1 MPESIHAAKS
11 EHEMNET
18 RHLAQFVHDTHYNEL
33 PSEVVEACRVFLL
46 DNLASALVGA
56 RTPWAKMVQD
66 LAEENGSRGQCS
78 ILGTQKSVSMP
89 YAALAN
95 GTAIAGFETDQA
107 YYPGSCHPGA
117 VVLPALLAV
126 AQSQPIDGRQFLQA
140 FVLAYEAVCRIG
152 RAAGRAVEDKAGF
165 HGPGTNGPFGSAV
178 AAGKALGLGIEGLV
192 NALGIAG
199 SHGAG
204 IMEFAREGAMT
215 KRLHLGRAAQTGLES
230 ALLAGKGFT
239 GPTTV
244 LEGDRGFLNVYS
256 PTPDPSLITRDLGA
270 EWVLFGVSC
279 KAYACHL
286 SFHPVIDRVVGF
298 KDESGLEGQYI
309 ESVRVVTSPTV
320 VRKHGQKSPTTIL
333 GAQYSLPFSLAIAL
347 LRNIREPAVFNES
360 TVGDE
365 KIRNLADRVELEAK
379 EKEASPKALITI
391 RANSR
396 ELRLEATDWK
406 GAPTNPY
413 SFEEMSE
420 KFRTYASNVINAE
433 AIEEA
438 VGRVANLE
446 DEEDA
451 GVLARLLSMAV

>member
-1 MPESIHAAKS
+1 
-11 EHEMNET
+11 MNET
-18 RHLAQFVHDTHYNEL
+18 RHLAQFVHDTGYDDL
-33 PSEVVEACRVFLL
+33 PREVIEACRVFLL

-56 RTPWAKMVQD
+56 RTPWASMVQD
-66 LAEENGSRGQCS
+66 LAEESAGEGLCS
-78 ILGTQKSVSMP
+78 ILGTHKTASMP

-126 AQSQPIDGRQFLQA
+126 AQTQPMDGKQFLESFA
-140 FVLAYEAVCRIG
+140 LAYEAVCRIG

-165 HGPGTNGPFGSAV
+165 HGPGTNGPFGSAM
-178 AAGKALGLGIEGLV
+178 AAGKALGMGIEALV

-230 ALLAGKGFT
+230 ALLAQKGFT

-256 PTPDPSLITRDLGA
+256 PTPDPSLLTRDLGS
-270 EWVLFGVSC
+270 EWVLLGVSC
-279 KAYACHL
+279 KAYGCHL
-286 SFHPVIDRVVGF
+286 SFHPVIDRVVEF
-298 KDESGLEGQYI
+298 KDKSGFAVQEI
-309 ESVRVVTSPTV
+309 KEIRVATNPTV

-347 LRNIREPAVFNES
+347 LRNITDPAVFNEY
-360 TVGDE
+360 TVSDE
-365 KIRNLADRVELEAK
+365 EVKALAEMVALEAMDMHDGPMA
-379 EKEASPKALITI
+379 EITI
-391 RANSR
+391 KSKGQ
-396 ELRLEATDWK
+396 EFRLKATDWK

-413 SFEEMSE
+413 SFEEMSN
-420 KFRTYASNVINAE
+420 KFRTYASGVIEAG
-433 AIEEA
+433 AIEESIC
-438 VGRVANLE
+438 RVARLE
-446 DEEDA
+446 DEPDT
-451 GVLARLLSMAV
+451 GILARLLTP

>member
-1 MPESIHAAKS
+1 
-11 EHEMNET
+11 MNET
-18 RHLAQFVHDTHYNEL
+18 RQLAQFVHDTHYGDL
-33 PSEVVEACRVFLL
+33 PTEVVEACRVYLL

-56 RTPWAKMVQD
+56 RTPWAKMVQS
-66 LAEENGSRGQCS
+66 LAVESGSQGSCS

-117 VVLPALLAV
+117 VVLPALLAI
-126 AQSQPIDGRQFLQA
+126 AQTQTINGRQFLEA
-140 FVLAYEAVCRIG
+140 FALAYEAVCRIG

-165 HGPGTNGPFGSAV
+165 HGPGTNGAFGSAM
-178 AAGKALGLGIEGLV
+178 AAGKALGLEAEDLV
-192 NALGIAG
+192 DALGIAG

-215 KRLHLGRAAQTGLES
+215 KRLHLGRATQTGLES
-230 ALLAGKGFT
+230 ALLAQKGFT

-256 PTPDPSLITRDLGA
+256 PTPNPTLLTQNLGSQ
-270 EWVLFGVSC
+270 WVLFDVSC

-286 SFHPVIDRVVGF
+286 SFHPVIDAVVGCRE
-298 KDESGLEGQYI
+298 ESGLEGQEI
-309 ESVRVVTSPTV
+309 ETVSVITNPTV

-347 LRNIREPAVFNES
+347 LRNIRDPAVFNES

-365 KIRNLADRVELEAK
+365 GVRNLAERVELEAK
-379 EKEASPKALITI
+379 ETSEGPMALITI
-391 RANSR
+391 KTNDE

-413 SFEEMSE
+413 SFEEISG
-420 KFRTYASNVINAE
+420 KFMTYAFGVIEAK
-433 AIEEA
+433 AIEEVIA
-438 VGRVANLE
+438 RVSRLE
-446 DEEDA
+446 DEKDT
-451 GVLARLLSMAV
+451 GVLARLLSPVS

>member
-1 MPESIHAAKS
+1 
-11 EHEMNET
+11 MNET
-18 RHLAQFVHDTHYNEL
+18 RELAQFVHDTRYDDL
-33 PSEVVEACRVFLL
+33 PREVVEACRVYLL

-56 RTPWAKMVQD
+56 RTPWAKMVQS
-66 LAEENGSRGQCS
+66 LAEESGSPGNCS
-78 ILGTQKSVSMP
+78 MLGTQKSVSMP

-126 AQSQPIDGRQFLQA
+126 AETQPIAGRRFLETLA
-140 FVLAYEAVCRIG
+140 LAYETVCRIG
-152 RAAGRAVEDKAGF
+152 RAAGRSVEDKAGF

-178 AAGKALGLGIEGLV
+178 AAGKGLGLGVKELT

-230 ALLAGKGFT
+230 ALLAQKGFT
-239 GPTTV
+239 GPTMV

-256 PTPDPSLITRDLGA
+256 PTPNPSLLTQRLGS

-279 KAYACHL
+279 KSFACHL
-286 SFHPVIDRVVGF
+286 SFHQAIDAVVVV
-298 KDESGLEGQYI
+298 KEQSGLEGREI
-309 ESVRVVTSPTV
+309 ETVSVVTNPTV
-320 VRKHGQKSPTTIL
+320 VHKHGQKSPTTVL

-347 LRNIREPAVFNES
+347 LCNIRTPSVFNES

-365 KIRNLADRVELEAK
+365 EIRNLANRVELEAK
-379 EKEASPKALITI
+379 EMGDGPKALITI
-391 RANSR
+391 RANNG
-396 ELRLEATDWK
+396 EIRLEAKDWK
-406 GAPTNPY
+406 GAPSNPY
-413 SFEEMSE
+413 SFEEISD
-420 KFRTYASNVINAE
+420 KFRSYASGVIKPE
-433 AIEEA
+433 AIEEVIA
-438 VGRVANLE
+438 RVSGLE
-446 DEEDA
+446 REKDTGA
-451 GVLARLLSMAV
+451 LARLLLP

>member
-1 MPESIHAAKS
+1 
-11 EHEMNET
+11 MNET
-18 RHLAQFVHDTHYNEL
+18 RQLAQFVHDTRYNDL
-33 PSEVVEACRVFLL
+33 PTEVVEACRVYLL

-56 RTPWAKMVQD
+56 RTPWAKMVQS
-66 LAEENGSRGQCS
+66 LAEESGSYGSCS
-78 ILGTQKSVSMP
+78 ILSTQKSASMP

-126 AQSQPIDGRQFLQA
+126 AQSQPINGRQLLEA
-140 FVLAYEAVCRIG
+140 FALAYEAVCRIG
-152 RAAGRAVEDKAGF
+152 RAAGRSVEDKAGF
-165 HGPGTNGPFGSAV
+165 HGPGTNGPFGAAM
-178 AAGKALGLGIEGLV
+178 AAGKGLRLGAEELV

-230 ALLAGKGFT
+230 ALLAQKGFT

-256 PTPDPSLITRDLGA
+256 PTPNPSLLTQDLGSQ
-270 EWVLFGVSC
+270 WVLFDVSC

-286 SFHPVIDRVVGF
+286 SFHPVIDAVVGCRE
-298 KDESGLEGQYI
+298 ESGLKGQDI
-309 ESVRVVTSPTV
+309 ESVSVVTNPTV

-333 GAQYSLPFSLAIAL
+333 GAQYSLPFSLALAL
-347 LRNIREPAVFNES
+347 LHDIRNPSLFNER
-360 TVGDE
+360 TVEDE
-365 KIRNLADRVELEAK
+365 EVRGLAARVELEAR
-379 EKEASPKALITI
+379 EMGEGSMASITI
-391 RANSR
+391 KTASR
-396 ELRLEATDWK
+396 DISLEAADWK

-413 SFEEMSE
+413 SFKEVSE
-420 KFRTYASNVINAE
+420 KFRIYASGVIEVE

-438 VGRVANLE
+438 IARVSRLE
-446 DEEDA
+446 DEKDT
-451 GVLARLLSMAV
+451 GVLARLLSPVS

>member
-1 MPESIHAAKS
+1 
-11 EHEMNET
+11 MNQT
-18 RHLAQFVHDTHYNEL
+18 RHLAHFVHDTHYDNL
-33 PSEVVEACRVFLL
+33 PPEVIEACRVFLL

-56 RTPWAKMVQD
+56 RTPWASMVRT
-66 LAEENGSRGQCS
+66 LAEESGSQGRCS
-78 ILGTQKSVSMP
+78 ILGTNKSVSMP

-126 AQSQPIDGRQFLQA
+126 AQSQPIDGRQFLEA
-140 FVLAYEAVCRIG
+140 FALAYEAVCRIG
-152 RAAGRAVEDKAGF
+152 RAAGRAVEDQAGF
-165 HGPGTNGPFGSAV
+165 HGPGTNGPFGSAM
-178 AAGKALGLGIEGLV
+178 AAGKALGLGVEELV
-192 NALGIAG
+192 NALGVAG
-199 SHGAG
+199 SHGSG

-230 ALLAGKGFT
+230 ALLAQKGFT

-256 PTPDPSLITRDLGA
+256 PSPSPSLITQDLGR

-279 KAYACHL
+279 KSFACHL
-286 SFHPVIDRVVGF
+286 SFHPVIDAVVRLRE
-298 KDESGLEGQYI
+298 ESGLDGRDVEKVI
-309 ESVRVVTSPTV
+309 VATNPTV

-333 GAQYSLPFSLAIAL
+333 GAQYSLLFSLAIAL
-347 LRNIREPAVFNES
+347 LGGIRDPAVFNES

-365 KIRNLADRVELEAK
+365 KVRNLAERVELEAQ
-379 EKEASPKALITI
+379 EMGAGPMALIAI
-391 RANSR
+391 RANGR

-413 SFEEMSE
+413 SFQEMSE
-420 KFRTYASNVINAE
+420 KFSTYASGVIE
-433 AIEEA
+433 VEVIEEVIA
-438 VGRVANLE
+438 RVSRLE
-446 DEEDA
+446 DERDT
-451 GVLARLLSMAV
+451 GILARLLSPTT

>member
-1 MPESIHAAKS
+1 
-11 EHEMNET
+11 MNET
-18 RHLAQFVHDTHYNEL
+18 RHLAQFVHDTRYDDL
-33 PSEVVEACRVFLL
+33 PSDVINACRVFLL

-56 RTPWAKMVQD
+56 RTPWAKMVQS
-66 LAEENGSRGQCS
+66 LAEESGSYGSCS
-78 ILGTQKSVSMP
+78 ILGTQKSASMP

-126 AQSQPIDGRQFLQA
+126 AQSQPIDGRQFLEA
-140 FVLAYEAVCRIG
+140 FALAYEAVCRIG

-165 HGPGTNGPFGSAV
+165 HGPGTNGPFGSAM
-178 AAGKALGLGIEGLV
+178 AAGKALGLGVEELV

-230 ALLAGKGFT
+230 ALLAQKGFT

-256 PTPDPSLITRDLGA
+256 PTPNPSLLTEGLGSQ
-270 EWVLFGVSC
+270 WVLFDVSC

-286 SFHPVIDRVVGF
+286 SFHPVIDAVVGCRE
-298 KDESGLEGQYI
+298 ESGLKGQDI
-309 ESVRVVTSPTV
+309 ESVSVVTNPTV

-333 GAQYSLPFSLAIAL
+333 GAQYSLPFSFAIAL
-347 LRNIREPAVFNES
+347 LRNIRDPAVFNES
-360 TVGDE
+360 TVGDQE
-365 KIRNLADRVELEAK
+365 VRNLAERVQLEAK
-379 EKEASPKALITI
+379 EMGDGPMALITI

-396 ELRLEATDWK
+396 EFRLEATDWK

-413 SFEEMSE
+413 SFEEVSD
-420 KFRTYASNVINAE
+420 KFRTYASNVIKPE
-433 AIEEA
+433 AIEEVIA
-438 VGRVANLE
+438 RVSGLE
-446 DEEDA
+446 DEKDT
-451 GVLARLLSMAV
+451 GVLARLLSPVS